1 MQIEDNIPPPEPS
14 HRGVMYPFRRMKV
27 GQSVFFA
34 DEPKGTAS
42 KPAIAARVA
51 QCDSK
56 KELMFTARKIAGGVR
71 IWRIA

>member
-1 MQIEDNIPPPEPS
+1 MQIEDDIPQPAPS
-14 HRGVMYPFRRMKV
+14 HRGVMYPFGRMNV

-42 KPAIAARVA
+42 KPAIAARMA
-51 QCDSK
+51 QHQSK
-56 KELMFTARKIAGGVR
+56 KQKMFTARRIAGGVR